1 MQTRKPE
8 TQETFD
14 DSFCSKDMSADAIQ
28 DQVQHLSR
36 IIRDDASKYVAELF
50 RKHGYFNG
58 RAEGFVD
65 HEGDFVNVR
74 WVVSCY
80 GLPNNLDPT
89 ETLEEIKSVLSLMDG
104 LAEQWGDEG
113 VFRRC
118 RDRLRA
124 LLPTEQI

>member
-1 MQTRKPE
+1 VKAREPE

-14 DSFCSKDMSADAIQ
+14 GSFCSKDMSADAIR
-28 DQVQHLSR
+28 DQIQYLSR
-36 IIRDDASKYVAELF
+36 IIRDDASNFVAELF

-74 WVVSCY
+74 WVLSCY
-80 GLPNNLDPT
+80 GLPNHLDI
-89 ETLEEIKSVLSLMDG
+89 EDMLEEIKSVLCLMDG
-104 LAEQWGDEG
+104 LAETWGDEG
-113 VFRRC
+113 VFCRC

-124 LLPTEQI
+124 LIQPIPR